1 MKKQND
7 YIYIEKNDEFINL
20 EGLEIKVPIYV
31 KKALKRYR
39 LNVSN
44 LTLERQCFKC
54 LKWLAVANVQNDDFI
69 IISDSRVRYLSDK
82 SGFDCR
88 CDTCSNP
95 NTSKSF
101 TSNKNGEEEIIN
113 ISIAKDIKKYYK
125 AMSFINDT
133 ALKECITIAL
143 REYMDKNPID
153 SIKL

>member
-7 YIYIEKNDEFINL
+7 YIYLEKNDETINL
-20 EGLEIKVPIYV
+20 GDLEITIPIYV
-31 KKALKRYR
+31 KKAFKRFR
-39 LNVSN
+39 ININN

-54 LKWLAVANVQNDDFI
+54 YKWFQVANYQNEEFI
-69 IISDSRVRYLSDK
+69 PIDISKLRFIGDK

-88 CDTCSNP
+88 CESCYDTKPLPPPEPPTDEDILNVA
-95 NTSKSF
+95 
-101 TSNKNGEEEIIN
+101 
-113 ISIAKDIKKYYK
+113 IAKDIKKYYK

-133 ALKECITIAL
+133 TLKECITVAL